1 MFEPSNHQLAIQK
14 PISFKDSS
22 TLMQVD
28 QNETSIVVRD
38 EMQNGGSAHA
48 ETIIYHSKKLQG
60 DLHMLGVKIKEHEEN
75 IKFLKTQ
82 NNKLDDSIL
91 DFQVKYHTSSTPKI
105 EHENNSQLQPEE
117 QTTEQILHHEKSAA
131 GILFQLKTPHGTQA
145 SHLPLTKD
153 VLGIV
158 ATLGKVDDDN
168 LSRLFA
174 EYLGVETM
182 LAIVCKTYEGVKALE
197 TYDNEGCIN
206 KSSGLHRL
214 GASIGRALDGRFLVI
229 CLENLMHESH
239 MFLFF
244 MTIWT
249 CSLLNFLKSF
259 SPFHRPY
266 VGGFVAGDPQRR
278 LDLIKPR
285 LPNGECPSG
294 FLGFAV
300 NMINMD
306 NTNLFCLTASGH
318 GLRET
323 LFYNL
328 FSRLQVYRTRAEMLL
343 ALPCI
348 SDGALSLDGG
358 MIKSTGVFS
367 LGNRED
373 VDVKFPK
380 PSVTSTLRDNCIE
393 AERRVKEMKW
403 KKEKM
408 LEDMN
413 REQALLQA
421 AKFDFDKK
429 KQEFLKFIAESSSYA
444 TQPPLCSSF
453 SLTKEHS
460 TSKTSAQSSRL
471 LTDSQIE
478 GDAYFTNRLHEGSHF
493 DNELMGSPNL
503 MGQMSPSQVEIESS
517 SKRQRGSNFT
527 IEEDN
532 LLVLAWLNTNMDS
545 MQGNE
550 QKHKIY
556 WRTIWEYFH
565 KNKTF
570 ISKRT
575 QLSLLNRWSLIKKST
590 KLFCGYMAQ
599 IEAMHQSG
607 VNEEDKI
614 AKAKLMFHEF
624 QKTSFQFQHC
634 WNVLRSQ
641 PKWIN
646 GKIRKEHLAGRLK
659 MND

>member
-1 MFEPSNHQLAIQK
+1 MFQPSNQLAIEK
-14 PISFKDSS
+14 PISIKDSS

-28 QNETSIVVRD
+28 QNETNVVVKD

-48 ETIIYHSKKLQG
+48 ETIIHHSKKIQD
-60 DLHMLGVKIKEHEEN
+60 DLHMLGMKIKEHEEN
-75 IKFLKTQ
+75 IKSLKTQ

-91 DFQVKYHTSSTPKI
+91 DLQAKCRTSRTSKI
-105 EHENNSQLQPEE
+105 EHENNSQLQTEE
-117 QTTEQILHHEKSAA
+117 QTTEQILQHEKSAA
-131 GILFQLKTPHGTQA
+131 GILCQLKKLDGTQA

-229 CLENLMHESH
+229 CLENL
-239 MFLFF
+239 
-244 MTIWT
+244 I
-249 CSLLNFLKSF
+249 
-259 SPFHRPY
+259 PY

-278 LDLIKPR
+278 LDIIKPR
-285 LPNGECPSG
+285 LPNGECPPG

-300 NMINMD
+300 NMINVD
-306 NTNLFCLTASGH
+306 NTNLFCLTASGY
-318 GLRET
+318 GLREM

-358 MIKSTGVFS
+358 MIRSTGVFS

-380 PSVTSTLRDNCIE
+380 PLVTSTLCENYIE
-393 AERRVKEMKW
+393 AESQVKEMKW

-408 LEDMN
+408 LEDMK
-413 REQALLQA
+413 REEALLHA

-429 KQEFLKFIAESSSYA
+429 KQEFLKSLAQSSSYA
-444 TQPPLCSSF
+444 TQNCSAPKPPLCSSF
-453 SLTKEHS
+453 SLTKELPII
-460 TSKTSAQSSRL
+460 KTSMPSSRL
-471 LTDSQIE
+471 LMDSQME
-478 GDAYFTNRLHEGSHF
+478 GDSYLTNLLHEGSQL
-493 DNELMGSPNL
+493 DNELMGSSNL
-503 MGQMSPSQVEIESS
+503 MDQMSPSPVEIESS
-517 SKRQRGSNFT
+517 ARRRRGSNFT

-532 LLVLAWLNTNMDS
+532 LLVSAWLNTNLDS

-550 QKHKIY
+550 QNHTTY
-556 WRTIWEYFH
+556 WRRIWEYFH
-565 KNKTF
+565 ENKTF

-575 QLSLLNRWSLIKKST
+575 QLSLLNRWSLINKSSA
-590 KLFCGYMAQ
+590 KFCGYLAE

-607 VNEEDKI
+607 VNEQDKI
-614 AKAKLMFHEF
+614 AKAKLMFHKF

-634 WNVLRSQ
+634 WNVLRCQ

-646 GKIRKEHLAGRLK
+646 DKIRRDH
-659 MND
+659 